1 MERENREQLLAAW
14 EALAGRPEEGLPLDL
29 FRVLSRIVPLVN
41 IDLLIRDEQLGT
53 LLTWRH
59 DENYGPGWHIPG
71 GIIRYKETAAVRIR
85 LTAQR
90 ELGTAVEFDPEPLAV
105 REAIDPVRRER
116 GHFISL
122 LYRCRLQA
130 APADHLRAGATPR
143 AGQWAWHRACPPDL
157 IPEHHDYRRFF

>member
-1 MERENREQLLAAW
+1 MERTQLLAAL
-14 EALAGRPEEGLPLDL
+14 EALAGRPEDGLPLDL

-41 IDLLIRDEQLGT
+41 IDLLIRDDRLGT

-71 GIIRYKETAAVRIR
+71 GIIRYKEAAATRIR

-90 ELGTAVEFDPEPLAV
+90 ELGVDVEFEPEPLCV

-122 LYRCRLQA
+122 LYRCRLRG
-130 APADHLRAGATPR
+130 APAGHLQAGAEPQP
-143 AGQWAWHRACPPDL
+143 GQWAWHRTSPPDL
-157 IPEHHDYRRFF
+157 IPEHDDYRRFF